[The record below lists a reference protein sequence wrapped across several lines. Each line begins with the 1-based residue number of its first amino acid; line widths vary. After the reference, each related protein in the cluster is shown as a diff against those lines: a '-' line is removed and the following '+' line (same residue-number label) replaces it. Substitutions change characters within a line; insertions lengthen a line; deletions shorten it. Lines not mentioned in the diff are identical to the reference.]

1 MAAKANSVISYPSPF
16 KFGFFAGLGFC
27 CASIVM
33 SLICWMLVAL
43 IGIGTIAA
51 FAISVA
57 DHVTSTSD
65 ASDPHRA
72 APPPTLARW
81 ATPPTANTSKRP

>member
-1 MAAKANSVISYPSPF
+1 MPAKSNPLISYPSPF
-16 KFGFFAGLGFC
+16 KFGFFARLGFC

-51 FAISVA
+51 FALSLA
-57 DHVTSTSD
+57 THATSTSD
-65 ASDPHRA
+65 AGGSNRA
-72 APPPTLARW
+72 AAPPTLARW
-81 ATPPTANTSKRP
+81 ATPPATKKHP

>member
-1 MAAKANSVISYPSPF
+1 MAAKTNSVISYPSPF

-43 IGIGTIAA
+43 IGISTIAA
-51 FAISVA
+51 FALSLA

-65 ASDPHRA
+65 SSDPHRA
-72 APPPTLARW
+72 AAPPTLARW
-81 ATPPTANTSKRP
+81 ATPPAENPKKHP